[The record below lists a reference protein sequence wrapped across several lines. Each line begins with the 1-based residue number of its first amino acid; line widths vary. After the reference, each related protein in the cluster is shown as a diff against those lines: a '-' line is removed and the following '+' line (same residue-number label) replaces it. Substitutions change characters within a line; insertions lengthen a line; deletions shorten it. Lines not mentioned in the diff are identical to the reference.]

1 MTNSSASEPFEAVA
15 PYYDQLMQSIPYLWW
30 MHYVE
35 TLLDYFERPAQKIL
49 DLCCGTGNLSELL
62 ALNGYE
68 VVGVDRSAAMIEQAR
83 YKAAQHASGV
93 RYYVQDAAALELG
106 ETFDAI
112 VSLFDSLNNITD
124 PAQFAEAMRR
134 AYLHLN
140 PDGIFIFDLNTEY
153 AFVHKMFDQ
162 RMLEPNAPLRYRW
175 RSRYDKET
183 RLCTV
188 QMEFWVREG
197 AQERSFTEIHTQR
210 AYTEHEVREMLHRA
224 GFPEVHLFDAYTLH
238 PPDRRSDRVF
248 YVALR

>member
-1 MTNSSASEPFEAVA
+1 MTNSSVSEPFEAVA

-68 VVGVDRSAAMIEQAR
+68 VVGVDRSTAMIEQAR
-83 YKAAQHASGV
+83 RKAAQHELGV
-93 RYYVQDAAALELG
+93 RYSVQDAAALELG

-153 AFVHKMFDQ
+153 AFVHKLFDQ
-162 RMLEPNAPLRYRW
+162 RMLEPSAPLRYRW
-175 RSRYDKET
+175 RSQYDKET

-188 QMEFWVREG
+188 RMEFWVREG
-197 AQERSFTEIHTQR
+197 AQERYFTEIHTQR
-210 AYTEHEVREMLHRA
+210 AYTEHEVRAMLHGA
-224 GFPEVHLFDAYTLH
+224 GFAEVHLFDAYTLH